1 MPTVLSSMNIF
12 HSTLFAGPSFNAT
25 ADPGTIL
32 SVLFGSYTFSNLFPQ
47 STTVSFGIAA
57 ITGLLVL
64 FGVTFSIFTKSYT
77 PVVIGITGFLIF
89 PFIMDV
95 AGMIYSNALTY
106 HSNSLMLLITVV
118 IAGFIVL
125 AIITLLEMVINQPET
140 SD

>member
-1 MPTVLSSMNIF
+1 MPVVLSSMGIF
-12 HSTLFAGPSFNAT
+12 HDPLFDVTSFNAT

-32 SVLFGSYTFSNLFPQ
+32 SVLFGSYTFSNLFPD
-47 STTVSFGIAA
+47 STTVGFSIAA

-64 FGVTFSIFTKSYT
+64 FGITFSIFTKSYT
-77 PVVIGITGFLIF
+77 PIVIGITGFLVF

-95 AGMIYSNALTY
+95 AAMIYSNALTY
-106 HSNSLMLLITVV
+106 HSNSLMLLITVI

-125 AIITLLEMVINQPET
+125 AIITLLEMVVGQPET